1 MKQEKASK
9 DLASLTNPQV
19 TKQMLEER
27 NTFLIKQ
34 LISPLAGKS
43 NTHWE
48 EITCVGYNPN
58 SHRLEAVVSIKQS
71 SGYNGG
77 LCTNASLEYVRFFV
91 DFKDGGGYRD
101 MGMASFKAA
110 DISDVPPGP
119 QHPLKYMVS
128 IQLDDAKYRKFI
140 NCHTAVIP
148 RVRAI
153 LSWNTI
159 PTGDPNQTPHY
170 GNVFEADI
178 QLEKKAILLGSIFGK
193 SDLLTIPKFVD
204 LEATVPVKLPPIPDP
219 GPLLEAY
226 KKAGV
231 PTHRALYSTIGSQ
244 IHSTMNFSKAAA
256 TFNFNDIKKLKVD
269 INELLPFYN
278 TDQHNADI
286 SFEEVTCV
294 GLNTETDT
302 LGVVV
307 HIKKANGYS
316 GDLCHKG
323 STEHVAFW
331 ADWNNNG
338 TFDEYLGTQSFE
350 THDIT
355 NIPAGGLFYN
365 VALPINVS
373 GRLKQCNQPNIIRI
387 RAVLS
392 WESLP
397 STTNPNALNTWG
409 NSKDSLVQLRPGKA
423 DGIFAVIT
431 RVGNADRVLIHPTQH
446 LYNYNAVAPGTNN
459 NRPWG
464 GVVNFKGI
472 IDKNGF
478 GGVVKYRIR
487 YKNFGAS
494 DLTYSTVASSE
505 TNYLVNTL
513 LPFPAC
519 FISNT
524 QLADADGWFVYQP
537 DAPSHIFSND
547 DNHLANWNT
556 SGLSDGTYTLRFEYT
571 DEFGNPVI
579 GDEFSIIVTN
589 KGMSV
594 SPTANAVVDTA
605 YNLDLVIDGGD
616 CHSYTPA
623 DNIIHG
629 HVRAVHDY
637 FALWSIELQPTSH
650 THGIYPSPNS
660 RTYSSL
666 GDHGDANTPWT
677 LDTIKLDPCGYTVSL
692 MARTRVIL
700 DSNIGYLPLYGPKA
714 VGFAK
719 LP

>member
-9 DLASLTNPQV
+9 DLSSLNIPQI
-19 TKQMLEER
+19 TKEMLIER
-27 NTFLIKQ
+27 NTFHIKQ
-34 LISPLAGKS
+34 LISALPGRS
-43 NTHWE
+43 NRNWE

-58 SHRLEAVVSIKQS
+58 TRRLEAVVAIKQS
-71 SGYNGG
+71 AGYNGG
-77 LCTNASLEYVRFFV
+77 LCSNGSQEYIRFFV

-101 MGMASFKAA
+101 MGLTNFKVA
-110 DISDVPPGP
+110 DISDAPPGA
-119 QHPLKYMVS
+119 QHPLKYMAS
-128 IQLDDAKYRKFI
+128 ILLDDAKFRKYT

-153 LSWNTI
+153 LSWNTV

-178 QLEKKAILLGSIFGK
+178 QLEKKTLLIGSVI
-193 SDLLTIPKFVD
+193 DLAKNPNIAKLID
-204 LEATVPVKLPPIPDP
+204 LEAAIPTKIPPAPDP
-219 GPLLEAY
+219 GPLLEIY
-226 KKAGV
+226 KKAEV
-231 PTHRALYSTIGSQ
+231 PAHRTFFSTVGSL
-244 IHSTMNFSKAAA
+244 IHSNMNFSKATAL
-256 TFNFNDIKKLKVD
+256 FNFNDIKKLEVNIAD
-269 INELLPFYN
+269 LLPFYN

-286 SFEEVTCV
+286 SFEQVTCV
-294 GLNTETDT
+294 GLNPDTDT
-302 LGVVV
+302 LGAVV

-350 THDIT
+350 IHDIS
-355 NIPAGGLFYN
+355 NIPATGLYYN
-365 VALPINVS
+365 VSLPLNVS
-373 GRLKQCNQPNIIRI
+373 GRLRACNNPNIIKI

-409 NSKDSLVQLRPGKA
+409 NSKDALVQLRPGKSH
-423 DGIFAVIT
+423 GIHTVLT
-431 RVGNADRVLIHPTQH
+431 KVGNADRALIHPTQH
-446 LYNYNAVAPGTNN
+446 LFNYNAVAPGTNN

-478 GGVVKYRIR
+478 PGAVKYRIR
-487 YKNFGAS
+487 YKAFGAS
-494 DLTYSTVASSE
+494 DLTYATVASTE

-513 LPFPAC
+513 LPFPFC
-519 FISNT
+519 YISNT
-524 QLADADGWFVYQP
+524 QSADADGWFVYQVDP
-537 DAPSHIFSND
+537 LNHIFTND
-547 DNHLANWNT
+547 DNHLANWST
-556 SGLSDGTYTLRFEYT
+556 AGLDEGTYTLRFEST
-571 DEFGNPVI
+571 DEFGNPVTA
-579 GDEFSIIVTN
+579 DEFSIIITN

-594 SPTANAVVDTA
+594 SPTANISVDPA
-605 YNLDLVIDGGD
+605 YSLDLVIDGGD

-623 DNIIHG
+623 DSIIHG
-629 HVRAVHDY
+629 HVKAVHDY
-637 FALWSIELQPTSH
+637 FASWSLELQPTSH
-650 THGIYPSPNS
+650 TNGIIPSPDGRS
-660 RTYSSL
+660 YSSL
-666 GDHGDANTPWT
+666 GDGGDGNIAWT
-677 LDTIKLDPCGYTVSL
+677 LDTAKLDPCGYTVSL

-700 DSNIGYLPLYGPKA
+700 DSDGDLPLYGPKA